1 MGPPT
6 AFRPG
11 QVVLIRFPFSDLSQT
26 KLRPAV
32 ILADAGRGDWI
43 LSQVTSNPHIRTP
56 FISLTDTSFSTG
68 SLRLASYV
76 LPSKLFTAHR
86 GLIVAYLGTL
96 KPDVFNEVVETVINI
111 FRPSLTP

>member
-11 QVVLIRFPFSDLSQT
+11 EVVLIRFPFSDLSQT

-43 LSQVTSNPHIRTP
+43 LSQVTSNPHRGTP
-56 FISLTDTSFSTG
+56 FISLTDTSFAAG
-68 SLRLASYV
+68 SLRFVSYV
-76 LPSKLFTAHR
+76 LPGKLFTAHR
-86 GLIVAYLGTL
+86 TLIAAHLGTL
-96 KPDVFNEVVETVINI
+96 KSDAFKEIAETVINI
-111 FRPSLTP
+111 LRRGI